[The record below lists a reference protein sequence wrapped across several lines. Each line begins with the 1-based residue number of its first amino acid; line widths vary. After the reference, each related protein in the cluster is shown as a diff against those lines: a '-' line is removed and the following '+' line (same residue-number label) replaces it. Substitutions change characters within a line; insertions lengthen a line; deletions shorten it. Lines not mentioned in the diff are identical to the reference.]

1 MTTIEAI
8 LAALGISL
16 KALIGSAVGG
26 LLSLNFFDGLNPTRR
41 WIVAAGGLAIGAL
54 GTGPLVA
61 YFRMTPLIYD
71 GAVGLVLGL
80 FGMSVVSAVLKTVRD
95 TDWAGI
101 VRSRLGR
108 GGDA

>member
-71 GAVGLVLGL
+71 G
-80 FGMSVVSAVLKTVRD
+80 VSAVLKTVRD